1 MRFYSRSMLFLL
13 SASSCAFM
21 AMLPTAHAEDTSTFT
36 KLELSASGTTDA
48 APDQLTAIFRAEA
61 RNKNAATAQQAV
73 NALVQKIT
81 EQTGKND
88 AVQLAV
94 TRYDVSETRPDKE
107 PAFWT
112 ATQRL
117 SLKAQNGN
125 ALLPLAGQLQA
136 NGLILESL
144 DWSISDDKRESLLL
158 DAEKNAVA
166 ELKKQADTV
175 AASLGLHV
183 VRFSNVAISENPI
196 IRPMPMMMSMARS
209 ADAPAAAPSSTAQ
222 TQHVRANAHA
232 TILLGP

>member
-21 AMLPTAHAEDTSTFT
+21 AMLPPAHAEDTNTFT
-36 KLELSASGTTDA
+36 KLELSASGTTDS
-48 APDQLTAIFRAEA
+48 APDQLTATFRAEA

-81 EQTGKND
+81 EQTSKND
-88 AVQLAV
+88 AVQLAI
-94 TRYDVSETRPDKE
+94 TGYDVSETRPDKE

-125 ALLPLAGQLQA
+125 ALLPLAGQFQA

-144 DWSISDDKRESLLL
+144 DWSISDDKREDLLL
-158 DAEKNAVA
+158 DAEKNAIA

-175 AASLGLHV
+175 APSLGLHV
-183 VRFSNVAISENPI
+183 VRFSNVTTSAKPL
-196 IRPMPMMMSMARS
+196 IRPIPMMMSMARS
-209 ADAPAAAPSSTAQ
+209 AYSSAAAPSSTPQ
-222 TQHVRANAHA
+222 NQHVHSYPRATH
-232 TILLGP
+232 LRGP